1 MKLKTKLLENQTKMA
16 LKSVKILGKCTEEY
30 YLGNTEKVKKLQL
43 EISTI
48 EDKTD
53 SIKDKA
59 QLHWASIESDFRTKN
74 SALELSAR
82 ISLIADYS
90 EDVALLLIMRKDSIP
105 TGAWADFSKFMEVV
119 LDSVQKLKES
129 VMMAR
134 TGERKKCKECE
145 HFIRMYEGADMG
157 SCSKIDENRYIPG
170 FRDENRGCEVEEKE
184 SVYDHCIKVSQAEDD
199 ADRLERRLRGKIYRE
214 ELGLGSIPSM
224 HFLKIIENFDMIAN
238 TAEDCANLLKAMY

>member
-134 TGERKKCKECE
+134 TGERKKCKE
-145 HFIRMYEGADMG
+145 
-157 SCSKIDENRYIPG
+157 
-170 FRDENRGCEVEEKE
+170 
-184 SVYDHCIKVSQAEDD
+184 
-199 ADRLERRLRGKIYRE
+199 
-214 ELGLGSIPSM
+214 
-224 HFLKIIENFDMIAN
+224 
-238 TAEDCANLLKAMY
+238 